1 MLGTTRPS
9 ITLAIGRFQD
19 KGLIDHHR
27 SRIELIDRAGLER
40 ITCECYGVVR
50 EHLHNY
56 VHMESGFGV

>member
-9 ITLAIGRFQD
+9 VTLAIGRFQEL
-19 KGLIDHHR
+19 GLIDHHR
-27 SRIELIDRAGLER
+27 SRIDLKNRQLLEKVA
-40 ITCECYGVVR
+40 CECYAIVK